1 MTRLLRR
8 KPSSPVVQ
16 SLMEVN
22 ADLTRRLAEVCRE
35 NLRLRAD
42 LEGTFLANSTMHDK
56 WVKARNEADE
66 LRRELRE
73 ATS

>member
-8 KPSSPVVQ
+8 KSPVVQ
-16 SLMEVN
+16 SLIEMN
-22 ADLTRRLAEVCRE
+22 AELSRRLAEVCTD

-42 LEGTFLANSTMHDK
+42 LEGTFLANDNMHAK

-73 ATS
+73 ARS